1 MSNTQVVKLNATV
14 NYACGCCHQVTKIS
28 FNGEDWLRW
37 QEGELIQVAMP
48 YLTSDERELMISSV
62 CGTCFDAMFADCE

>member
-1 MSNTQVVKLNATV
+1 MSNTQAVKLNATV
-14 NYACGCCHQVTKIS
+14 SYACGCCHQVTKIS

-48 YLTSDERELMISSV
+48 YLNADERELMISGI
-62 CGTCFDAMFADCE
+62 CGTCFDAMFAE

>member
-1 MSNTQVVKLNATV
+1 MSNTQEVKLNATV
-14 NYACGCCHQVTKIS
+14 SYACAKCHQVTKIS

-37 QEGELIQVAMP
+37 QEGEYIQEAMP
-48 YLTSDERELMISSV
+48 YLTTDERELMISSV